1 MRRKTLTYLIIG
13 VLSGIFILYQ
23 CKSTS
28 TTQETLY
35 PKEVIQL
42 SDEKASILAKQI
54 RKEVAAK
61 VIDGLELSLWASD
74 SLVVDPVAI
83 SIDPQGGIYYTQGT
97 RLENSE
103 FDIRG
108 HRDWMTSSISFE
120 SVEDRRAFLRQT
132 LSPKNSEEN
141 KKFLEDLNE
150 DGSHDW
156 KDLLMEKEMVW
167 RVSDESGDGIAD
179 QTQLYIEDF
188 NEEIT
193 DLANGVEYHDGDVY
207 IAVGPDFWKTTDT
220 DGDGIADTKES
231 LSHGW
236 AVHIGFGAHGM
247 SGAIVGPQGRIWWG
261 IGDIGMNVTDKDGKR
276 WKYPNQG
283 VIVRCEPDGSNF
295 EVFARGLRNTHE
307 FVFDKFGNLISED
320 NDGDHKGERERLV
333 YITNGSDGGWR
344 TNWQF
349 GKYTDPTNN
358 NYKVW
363 MDEKLN
369 VPRWEGQAAYIT
381 PPIVNYV
388 NGPTGM
394 VYNPGTALGP
404 EWYDHFF
411 IAEFRGS
418 PANSP
423 IHAFTL
429 KPKGASF
436 ELEDTKEVASG
447 LLPTGLDFGPDGA
460 LYFGDWIDGWG
471 VKEEGRIWKLDVP
484 NGAAS
489 QLRQDTKEILQ
500 KDFNDDKN
508 VETIGS
514 YLYHQDMRV
523 RQKAQFELVKR
534 GDEGANLLL
543 AKAKASSPLPTNQL
557 GRIHSIWGIA
567 QLARKEI
574 SYAEK
579 LVPFLTDEDPEIQA
593 QAANMIGDVR
603 FNGATNQ
610 LIPLLK
616 HPSLRVQFFAAEA
629 LGRTE
634 AKEGIQPIM
643 DMLEANND
651 GDAWLRH
658 AGILALARIGEAD
671 PIIALKDHP
680 SRSLR
685 IAGVVALRRMNN
697 PAIAD
702 FLKDK
707 DEYIVT
713 EAARGI
719 NDDWSIPDALP
730 ALADVLTSTSFKGE
744 PLIRRAI
751 NANLRVGD
759 PANIQALV
767 EYANNKTAPEAM
779 RAEAIATVSNWV
791 DPSPLDRVD
800 GRKRRFIRRG
810 IGPPQKAMKPVMA
823 TLLKD
828 SKPSVQ
834 QAAIHA
840 VGQLNLSDFTPTL
853 FGLLQSGKS
862 AIVRQAALQGLSTLK
877 YDQLSQATEIALAD
891 KSNDVRSTALGLLTD
906 AAIPE
911 DKAVQLFTDIL
922 KSGSIKEKQATFAAL
937 GKLKGAAAI
946 SLLGSHLSK
955 LVAGNGEAATSLDL
969 MEAVEEN
976 GTASLTQ
983 QLATYKQ
990 QKDKNDPLAE
1000 YREVLAGGNKENG
1013 QGIFYWNEAAQCGRC
1028 HAIFEWGGDAGPVLH
1043 GIASKRSPEYLLES
1057 LIRPSAKLADGYGVA
1072 TLTLNNGETLAGIIQ
1087 SENDQSITLK
1097 IGKDEAKEIIKTNIK
1112 EREDVPSSMPSVTE
1126 TLSKKEIRDVL
1137 AFLLSLTDV
1146 ES

>member
-1 MRRKTLTYLIIG
+1 MRRKTLFYLFIG

-28 TTQETLY
+28 TTQQTLY
-35 PKEVIQL
+35 PKEIIQL
-42 SDEKASILAKQI
+42 SDEKASTLAKQI

-120 SVEDRRAFLRQT
+120 SVEDRRAFLRKT
-132 LSPKNSEEN
+132 LSPENSEEN

-156 KDLLMEKEMVW
+156 KDLLIEKEMVW
-167 RVSDESGDGIAD
+167 RVSDETGDGIAD
-179 QTQLYIEDF
+179 QSQLYIEDF

-247 SGAIVGPQGRIWWG
+247 SGAIMGPQGRIWWG
-261 IGDIGMNVTDKDGKR
+261 IGDIGMNVTDKEGKR

-349 GKYTDPTNN
+349 GKYTDPKNN
-358 NYKVW
+358 TYKVW

-369 VPRWEGQAAYIT
+369 VPRWKGQAAYIT
-381 PPIVNYV
+381 PPIINYV

-394 VYNPGTALGP
+394 VYNPGTALGQ

-447 LLPTGLDFGPDGA
+447 LLPTGLDWGPDGA

-489 QLRQDTKEILQ
+489 QLRQDTKELLQ
-500 KDFNDDKN
+500 EDFSEYS
-508 VETIGS
+508 VETVS
-514 YLYHQDMRV
+514 SRLYHQDMRV

-534 GDEGANLLL
+534 GEEGAMELL
-543 AKAKASSPLPTNQL
+543 AIAKRSSSMPTNQL
-557 GRIHSIWGIA
+557 GRIHAIWGIS
-567 QLARKEI
+567 QYARKEAT
-574 SYAEK
+574 YGKE
-579 LVPFLTDEDPEIQA
+579 LVPFLTDQDPEIQA
-593 QAANMIGDVR
+593 QAAKMIGDVR
-603 FNGATNQ
+603 YKGATQ
-610 LIPLLK
+610 ELLPLLK

-651 GDAWLRH
+651 EDAWLRH
-658 AGILALARIGEAD
+658 AGILALARIGEAA
-671 PIIALKDHP
+671 PLIALKDHP
-680 SRSLR
+680 SKALR
-685 IAGVVALRRMNN
+685 IAGVVALRRLNN
-697 PAIAD
+697 PAIAE

-730 ALADVLTSTSFKGE
+730 ALAEVLKTTSFKGE

-751 NANLRVGD
+751 NANLRVGNLT
-759 PANIQALV
+759 NIQALV
-767 EYANNKTAPEAM
+767 DYANNKAAPEAM

-800 GRKRRFIRRG
+800 GRNRRFIRRG
-810 IGPPQKAMKPVMA
+810 IGPPKKAIEPSIA
-823 TLLKD
+823 SLLKD
-828 SKPSVQ
+828 SKSSVQ
-834 QAAIHA
+834 QAAIQA
-840 VGQLNLSDFTPTL
+840 VGQLNLTNFAPSL
-853 FGLLQSGKS
+853 FDLLRSAKQSS
-862 AIVRQAALQGLSTLK
+862 VRQAALEGLSTLK

-891 KSNDVRSTALGLLTD
+891 KSNEVRSAALGLLTD

-911 DKAVQLFTDIL
+911 EKAVQLFTDIL
-922 KSGSIKEKQATFAAL
+922 KSGSVQEKQATFAAL
-937 GKLKGAAAI
+937 GKLKSTAAI
-946 SLLGSHLSK
+946 SLLSTHLTS
-955 LVAGNGEAATSLDL
+955 LIAGKSEAATSLDL
-969 MEAVEEN
+969 IEAIEEN

-983 QLATYKQ
+983 QLKIYQ
-990 QKDKNDPLAE
+990 SQKDKNDPLAD

-1013 QGIFYWNEAAQCGRC
+1013 RGIFYWNEAAQCGRC

-1057 LIRPSAKLADGYGVA
+1057 LIEPSAKLADGYGVA
-1072 TLTLNNGETLAGIIQ
+1072 TLTLEDGETLAGIIQ
-1087 SENDQSITLK
+1087 SENEESITLK
-1097 IGKDEAKEIIKTNIK
+1097 MGKDEAREIFKTNIK
-1112 EREDVPSSMPSVTE
+1112 EREDVPSSMPGVKDVLT
-1126 TLSKKEIRDVL
+1126 KKEIRDVL